1 MVTKELIKTEIDK
14 VREEYLPVLL
24 RIVRSLEE
32 PADRSPEVHD
42 EQEWKAFV
50 AETYGSFSDSP
61 IERGD
66 QGEFE
71 RREPVR

>member
-1 MVTKELIKTEIDK
+1 VVTKELIKTEIDK

-32 PADRSPEVHD
+32 PEDRYSDVD
-42 EQEWKAFV
+42 EQEWKAFI

-71 RREPVR
+71 RRDPVR